1 MKIRSS
7 ILNILF
13 WSVISAAFIGPGTIT
28 TAAKAGAVF
37 QFDLLWALTFSM
49 IACLVLQEASARI
62 TIISG
67 KNLGQAIY
75 KQYDKKAHKWP
86 VIIFILG
93 AIVLGS
99 AAYETGNILG
109 AVSGLAI
116 IFGSSIQKLFVVI
129 ICLGAFIA
137 LSLPSQKVL
146 ARMLGFIVVIMGITF
161 FITAFIIKPDFTMI
175 LEGSFVPDLSGLK
188 ETGSGLLVL
197 GLIGTTVV
205 PYNLFLGS
213 GISSREQKLSE
224 MRFGLATAIIL
235 GGIISMAVLIT
246 GTAIEGDFSFE
257 SLATALT
264 GNLGNWA
271 VYLLGFGLFAA
282 GFTSAITAPLASALT
297 VRGLTGNEN
306 NPKWS
311 NKSSNFKI
319 VWISVLI
326 IGFGFGI
333 SDVKPIPV
341 IIIAQALNGF
351 VLPFISIFLLFVV
364 NNEKLMGKG
373 NLNSWFSN
381 VLMTIVVWVAMVLGL
396 INILKAVGSAFR
408 TSILDFQLTMIM
420 IYIISFLVCLYL
432 FLSIVKNRQ
441 VLSENQN

>member
-1 MKIRSS
+1 MKFKSG
-7 ILNILF
+7 ILNVLF

-28 TAAKAGAVF
+28 TAAKAGAIF
-37 QFDLLWALTFSM
+37 QFDLLWALSFSV

-67 KNLGQAIY
+67 MNLGQAIH

-93 AIVLGS
+93 SIVLGS

-109 AVSGLAI
+109 AVSGISL
-116 IFGSSIQKLFVVI
+116 IFGASTQKLFVVI
-129 ICLGAFIA
+129 ICLSAFIA
-137 LSLPSQKVL
+137 LSLPSQKFL
-146 ARMLGFIVVIMGITF
+146 ARMLGFIVMFMGLSF
-161 FITAFIIKPDFTMI
+161 FITAIILKPDFS
-175 LEGSFVPDLSGLK
+175 LVLKGSFIPNLNGLK
-188 ETGSGLLVL
+188 GTGTGLLVL

-213 GISSREQKLSE
+213 GISSTKQKLSE
-224 MRFGLATAIIL
+224 MRFGLAIAIIL

-246 GTAIEGDFSFE
+246 GTAIKGEFSFE
-257 SLATALT
+257 TLADALS

-271 VYLLGFGLFAA
+271 LYLLGFGLFAA

-297 VRGLTGNEN
+297 TRGLTGNEN
-306 NPKWS
+306 NPEWS

-319 VWISVLI
+319 VWISVLV

-333 SDVKPIPV
+333 SGIKPIPV
-341 IIIAQALNGF
+341 IILAQALNGF

-364 NNEKLMGKG
+364 NDEKLMGKG
-373 NLNSWFSN
+373 KLNSWFSN
-381 VLMTIVVWVAMVLGL
+381 ILMTIVVWVAIVLGL
-396 INILKAVGSAFR
+396 INILKAVSSLIS
-408 TSILDFQLTMIM
+408 TDILDLQLTFII
-420 IYIISFLVCLYL
+420 IYTISFLVCSYL
-432 FLSIVKNRQ
+432 FILILKTRRTLS
-441 VLSENQN
+441 